1 MEQQNSLNMKQ
12 FKIHL
17 TLIFCAMCLGAVAQV
32 KWEPREFEGKLLSY
46 EVGYSF
52 AYEYMRVEID
62 GKVSRFHFY
71 PQYGEFMLNEF
82 RVGGTLKFKALI
94 RKDMLADDKGYKKLD
109 DMYFWFFNRQTV
121 QEIWWK
127 GEWKKFT
134 ESKEKVTKPRS
145 KVFLEEKILS
155 FYTADEF
162 KSAAQLG
169 DGRIAFLGMMGSWF
183 NPFKNY
189 RVNDKFSFVGE
200 EIVRTEGH
208 AYPLAF
214 SELFYAHEI
223 VKSQGT
229 LKSYLYKQNHVCIGI
244 KFSNAKGDFAVS
256 LPTYH
261 AERIQ
266 KFLKPEEPLIIY
278 HSPNRDK
285 TPPDDAMAPEL
296 HAIIQGKD
304 TLYIE
309 EHGFFAGA
317 DGRHDHQWV
326 YLEGKIKEIVR
337 SDRGNIIN
345 FIVDNEFYIEFD
357 ARFEKQ
363 IGSLLKRG
371 LPIKISG
378 EERIKKSGEVYKK
391 SYRIVSPYKI
401 EIGDKT
407 YLLNQLP

>member
-1 MEQQNSLNMKQ
+1 MKRSKT
-12 FKIHL
+12 FL
-17 TLIFCAMCLGAVAQV
+17 TIIFCAISICALAQL

-46 EVGYSF
+46 EVGYTF

-71 PQYGEFMLNEF
+71 PQYGKFMLDEF
-82 RVGGTLKFKALI
+82 RVGSILKFKALV
-94 RKDMLADDKGYKKLD
+94 RNEKLADDLAYKKLD
-109 DMYFWFFNRQTV
+109 DRYFWFFNRQTL
-121 QEIWWK
+121 QEIWWN
-127 GEWKKFT
+127 GEWKKFA
-134 ESKEKVTKPRS
+134 ESKEKAAKPSS
-145 KVFLEEKILS
+145 KVFLEETIQN

-162 KSAAQLG
+162 KSAAQLQN
-169 DGRIAFLGMMGSWF
+169 GRIVFLGMMGRLF
-183 NPFKNY
+183 NPFKDY
-189 RVNDKFSFVGE
+189 KINDKFSFVGE
-200 EIVRTEGH
+200 EIVRGEGY
-208 AYPLAF
+208 AYPLPF
-214 SELFYAHEI
+214 TELFYGYEI
-223 VKSQGT
+223 IKSEGT
-229 LKSYLYKQNHVCIGI
+229 LKSYLYKQNHVCIGV
-244 KFSNAKGDFAVS
+244 KFTSPKGDFAVS

-261 AERIQ
+261 GARIQ
-266 KFLKPEEPLIIY
+266 KFIKPEEPLIIY
-278 HSPNRDK
+278 HSPNRYK
-285 TPPDDAMAPEL
+285 TTSDDPLAPEL
-296 HAIIQGKD
+296 HAIIQGND

-317 DGRHDHQWV
+317 DGKHDHQWV

-337 SDRGNIIN
+337 SDKGSIIN

-391 SYRIVSPYKI
+391 NYRIVSPYKI